1 MPKLLSQRAARKL
14 LERHG
19 WTKTVGGTHSVKME
33 RSGRRP
39 ITLPKHK
46 GADYSLGLTRSILK
60 AAGIDPRE
68 L

>member
-1 MPKLLSQRAARKL
+1 MSKLLSQKTTRKL
-14 LERHG
+14 LEEQG
-19 WTKTVGGTHSVKME
+19 WTKTVGGKHNVKME
-33 RSGRRP
+33 KAGKRP

-60 AAGIDPRE
+60 AAGIDPRG

>member
-1 MPKLLSQRAARKL
+1 MPKLLSQRTARKL
-14 LERHG
+14 LEEHG
-19 WTKTVGGTHSVKME
+19 WAKTVGGKHNVKME
-33 RSGRRP
+33 KSGTRP

-60 AAGIDPRE
+60 AAGLDPRE